1 MPAYQYVY
9 HLDGLTKIYPGGKK
23 VFENIRLHFYPDA
36 KIGVVGVNGSGKSTL
51 LRIMA
56 GEDKDFSAR
65 PRPPTASRSATCRR
79 SRSSIR
85 LKNVFENI
93 AAKCPEKMMVDEFNA
108 ISVKLGEEYT
118 DELME
123 QMTKLQE
130 EIDAANAWDI
140 DAKIE
145 MAMDALR
152 CPPGDADVESCR
164 AARSAASRSA
174 RCCCPSPTCC

>member
-1 MPAYQYVY
+1 M
-9 HLDGLTKIYPGGKK
+9 DGL
-23 VFENIRLHFYPDA
+23 
-36 KIGVVGVNGSGKSTL
+36 KIGYLPQEPKL
-51 LRIMA
+51 
-56 GEDKDFSAR
+56 D
-65 PRPPTASRSATCRR
+65 PTKT
-79 SRSSIR
+79 
-85 LKNVFENI
+85 VFENI

-145 MAMDALR
+145 MAMEALR
-152 CPPGDADVESCR
+152 CPPGDCRRDQALGRRDPPHRDLR
-164 AARSAASRSA
+164 AAAVQA
-174 RCCCPSPTCC
+174 RHDPDGRTDQPPRR